1 MGAANA
7 GRVVW
12 FGCFV
17 GVGAIIFDI
26 GSIHL
31 WGERPEDRC
40 EPEPKRKPIGR
51 TLTAE
56 GLERGKRPYFGPV
69 NGTTHNV
76 KKLYTH
82 APRKR
87 RNRS

>member
-1 MGAANA
+1 MGASHASRA
-7 GRVVW
+7 GYIGIMTAFSW
-12 FGCFV
+12 
-17 GVGAIIFDI
+17 IIFDA